1 MKNIE
6 KSDAGEDD
14 SSSFDPLPDEVV
26 LQIFRKIID
35 FETLCPCRL
44 VSKRFNRITLQVDTI
59 RFITKPCTSYKSF
72 VSAIRSLKKFEGLKS
87 LSIYIPSTPKHPY
100 MCRWKIKCG
109 KNLDSV
115 IFLSPN
121 SVYHSKKYVN
131 ENAHEEEDRELTSEK
146 RLAAMECLD
155 HAVLS
160 HVMLLT
166 CIKNMPLLEKV
177 TLADSGKRCRISL
190 NREKIAEMRSGLTSP
205 YEPIRWNRMSKCY
218 VPLLE
223 LPVSGCSRLFWGSFL
238 VAFLGCDYPGCCS

>member
-1 MKNIE
+1 M
-6 KSDAGEDD
+6 SREDD

-26 LQIFRKIID
+26 LQIFRKIIHL
-35 FETLCPCRL
+35 EP
-44 VSKRFNRITLQVDTI
+44 
-59 RFITKPCTSYKSF
+59 Y
-72 VSAIRSLKKFEGLKS
+72 SLADLFPNFSTGLPFK
-87 LSIYIPSTPKHPY
+87 
-100 MCRWKIKCG
+100 WKIKCG

-131 ENAHEEEDRELTSEK
+131 ENAHEEEDMELTSEK

-160 HVMLLT
+160 HVMLVT
-166 CIKNMPLLEKV
+166 CIKNIPLLEKV

-190 NREKIAEMRSGLTSP
+190 NREKIAEMRGLTSP
-205 YEPIRWNRMSKCY
+205 YDPIRWNRMSKCY

-223 LPVSGCSRLFWGSFL
+223 LPVSGYVLKEAAFNEALMEIFKKHAARFERQNGFAS
-238 VAFLGCDYPGCCS
+238 VAFL